1 MSSSS
6 FTLRQYLCLQLKIN
20 DSTNDITR
28 VQKAVQVTS
37 KIMSEITVVTTF
49 KASVVPTTSASERS
63 PEPRSR
69 SRPLTP
75 TSDEAL
81 LGVPEPPP
89 HLSRRNL
96 WKVLACQYT
105 CAAHFPFSL
114 HYPLFLYQPIF
125 LPLLPH
131 LSDRAQELR
140 RRNTALMF
148 HRFWGYGTGAL
159 SAIQPGEITYWV

>member
-1 MSSSS
+1 M
-6 FTLRQYLCLQLKIN
+6 QLQIN
-20 DSTNDITR
+20 DSTTDITCCSEGIYYIWIIS
-28 VQKAVQVTS
+28 VKEISEVT
-37 KIMSEITVVTTF
+37 EVTTF
-49 KASVVPTTSASERS
+49 RASVVPTTSASERS

-96 WKVLACQYT
+96 WKVLAYQYLCRT
-105 CAAHFPFSL
+105 
-114 HYPLFLYQPIF
+114 
-125 LPLLPH
+125 LPLLFPLPTFLISAH
-131 LSDRAQELR
+131 LPSTPATFVWHGTGGEEAEHSDNVPSIL
-140 RRNTALMF
+140 L
-148 HRFWGYGTGAL
+148 GYGTGAL